1 MRLEVK
7 KLLYDVREAAGLIAS
22 FSAERSFEDYTADP
36 MLRSAIERQFEIMG
50 EALNRLV
57 KVDPD
62 VVAEIQDYRK
72 IIGFRNVLIHGY
84 DLVLN
89 EVVWTIL
96 VEPLPTLAETVERL
110 LAS

>member
-72 IIGFRNVLIHGY
+72 IISFRNVLIHGY

-96 VEPLPTLAETVERL
+96 VEHLPTLAETVERL